1 MVLETSRRT
10 WIQICNSTN
19 QKKPVRKICE
29 TFQGNLCNEI
39 YCCGPQSWTPP
50 RGFLL
55 LFLRLVRFRGA
66 PAALHNC
73 WVRILNCRLPGCGFQ
88 LLVSPCFFT
97 HTSPPHALRLPKA
110 RKTLE
115 SREICLHMR
124 AVKLAGGSQTR
135 ELATS
140 GLSIP
145 GGHPGGWVRTL
156 LTPP

>member
-1 MVLETSRRT
+1 MRFTVADPSR
-10 WIQICNSTN
+10 
-19 QKKPVRKICE
+19 
-29 TFQGNLCNEI
+29 G
-39 YCCGPQSWTPP
+39 
-50 RGFLL
+50 
-55 LFLRLVRFRGA
+55 
-66 PAALHNC
+66 
-73 WVRILNCRLPGCGFQ
+73 Q
-88 LLVSPCFFT
+88 LLVDFFFFFCGLFVFEVRQLRYTIVGCASSIVDCPVAGFSCWFLRVFFT

>member
-1 MVLETSRRT
+1 MHPRPWNPARACGP
-10 WIQICNSTN
+10 Q
-19 QKKPVRKICE
+19 PR
-29 TFQGNLCNEI
+29 I
-39 YCCGPQSWTPP
+39 YSCGPQSWTPP
-50 RGFLL
+50 RGCLL
-55 LFLRLVRFRGA
+55 AACSFSRGA

-73 WVRILNCRLPGCGFQ
+73 WVRILICRLPGCGLQ

-97 HTSPPHALRLPKA
+97 HCSPPHVHRLPKA

-124 AVKLAGGSQTR
+124 AVWLAGGSQTR

-145 GGHPGGWVRTL
+145 GGHPGGWVQTL
-156 LTPP
+156 SAPPEAAHVRIDIDTYAT